1 MRLEIELLFQRLL
14 LGEPPS
20 AFGRADTD
28 LEHAF
33 ARARRI
39 LKSDV
44 EEADLLH
51 FELRLRLAL
60 HLAPVDAI
68 KYNPRRAE
76 SRSQLISDF
85 LQARHGRTPTEAGL
99 LAVDVARVLW
109 SWDEKRS
116 TVTGYLHELLAA
128 QGSRCANCKVEVSVN
143 PDIQVARRPPKT
155 LVSQDAFKP
164 YYLSPV
170 ELLSPE
176 VDHIEPVSRLGLN
189 SKENL
194 QVLCRLCN
202 FGKGD
207 RLGVNTRAEAT
218 ASGDRVDQI
227 PRMLRASMIYYVIT
241 RDGRKC
247 SLCGSDSAELTVRKV
262 YPEGGFLRSNLY
274 AVCVECAV

>member
-20 AFGRADTD
+20 AFGRIDAD

-33 ARARRI
+33 MRARRI
-39 LKSDV
+39 LRSDV

-60 HLAPVDAI
+60 HLAPMDAI
-68 KYNPRRAE
+68 RYNPRRSE

-85 LQARHGRTPTEAGL
+85 LQARHGRKPEEADV
-99 LAVDVARVLW
+99 LAIDVARVLW
-109 SWDEKRS
+109 AWDEKRT
-116 TVTGYLHELLAA
+116 TVTGFLHELLAI
-128 QGSRCANCKVEVSVN
+128 QGNRCANCRVEVSVN
-143 PDIQVARRPPKT
+143 PDLQVLRKPPRS
-155 LVSQDAFKP
+155 LVSQDMYKP
-164 YYLSPV
+164 YHLSPI

-176 VDHIEPVSRLGLN
+176 VDHIEPVSRLGQN

-202 FGKGD
+202 SGKGD
-207 RLGVNTRAEAT
+207 RLGVNTSSEA
-218 ASGDRVDQI
+218 AAAGERVDLI
-227 PRMLRASMIYYVIT
+227 KSSLRASMIYYVIT

-247 SLCGSDSAELTVRKV
+247 TLCGSEATELTVRKV

-274 AVCVECAV
+274 AVCVECAG